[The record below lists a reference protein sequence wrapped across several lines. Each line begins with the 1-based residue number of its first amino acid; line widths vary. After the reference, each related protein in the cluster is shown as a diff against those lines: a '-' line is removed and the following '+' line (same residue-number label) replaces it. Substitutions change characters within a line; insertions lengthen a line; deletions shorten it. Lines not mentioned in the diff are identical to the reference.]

1 MLQSALEERA
11 NNHGHQTQCCRVASH
26 SIAALGVIGAEVSVA
41 ARLGFG
47 RPYPTRGETFLLT
60 ASGHGDVPKK
70 GVTWNRQIGEGE
82 KREKEMVKEGADS
95 WRWEM
100 LAICKGKELNVKCL

>member
-1 MLQSALEERA
+1 LGGVWALTMLQSALEERA

-70 GVTWNRQIGEGE
+70 GVT
-82 KREKEMVKEGADS
+82 
-95 WRWEM
+95 
-100 LAICKGKELNVKCL
+100 